1 MVSSANQEASSLTA
15 SRLSPPIGTI
25 SMSFVFARLL
35 DRADRPAADD
45 ECRVDV
51 AVGELFGRLRE
62 AGVLLVVVG
71 DSERVQDLY
80 RVNLRP
86 RPEVAGV
93 DRRAAEVVDR
103 GDVVLRQRD
112 ERDRLRVQRRDAPKV
127 LDRIVDEGVDART
140 VPRERGDVVLDQR
153 EVGRPVGEAA
163 DVLDARARGLD
174 VQREVG
180 VGVDDGLDLVREGK

>member
-25 SMSFVFARLL
+25 SMSFVFASSSIAPTGQPPTTNAASMSPLASCS
-35 DRADRPAADD
+35 DACEKPAF
-45 ECRVDV
+45 CV
-51 AVGELFGRLRE
+51 
-62 AGVLLVVVG
+62 VVVG

-180 VGVDDGLDLVREGK
+180 VGVDDGLDLVRGGK